1 MVKNVTERE
10 ENYWR
15 TGENA
20 LPSPSYIS
28 KADNIVIDEFFLTKK
43 FSGYCEEK
51 PKVERSC

>member
-51 PKVERSC
+51 PKVERSY